1 MYRMKSTYRRGFT
14 LIELLVVIAIIALLM
29 ALLLPAIQKVREAAN
44 KMLCASNLR
53 QIAIASHNYHN
64 DYSKLPPGYLGDPST
79 GSISV
84 NAQMVGV
91 LARLLPYLELDNI
104 DKQLQYE
111 RSVRGVSGH
120 WYNNPTTNRIAA
132 SYKMKAFLCPSDDVA
147 DATITQR
154 IYLDSVVTNYSTFNS
169 AWFNAFVWPITPTI
183 EGLGRTNYVG
193 CAGASGRGT
202 HPILGQFEGIM
213 VSRNEV
219 TLGQLTVQDGTS
231 NILMFGETLGGSG
244 VGPRDRAL
252 TWMGVGTLGTY
263 WGLCPGNVA
272 PPATPTD
279 PTTGGAVFS
288 WRRFSSRHA
297 AGVQFAMGDASIR
310 TVKFGQTL
318 NAPST
323 VPADMATGGPANMQD
338 WAVLQQMSGRR
349 DGLNRD
355 ISSLVD

>member
-1 MYRMKSTYRRGFT
+1 MRQSSRNAFT
-14 LIELLVVIAIIALLM
+14 LIELLVVIAIIGLLM

-64 DYSKLPPGYLGDPST
+64 DYNKLPPGYLGQLNT
-79 GSISV
+79 GNVSV
-84 NAQMVGV
+84 NEQMVGV
-91 LARLLPYLELDNI
+91 LPRLLPYLELDNI

-111 RSVRGVSGH
+111 RGVPAVSPH

-132 SYKMKAFLCPSDDVA
+132 SYKFNAFLCPSDDLA
-147 DATITQR
+147 EATITTR
-154 IYLDSVVTNYSTFNS
+154 IYLEAAVCHFSGFDS
-169 AWFNAFVWPITPTI
+169 AWFNAYLWPINSTV
-183 EGLGRTNYVG
+183 EALGRTNYVG

-219 TLGQLTVQDGTS
+219 TLGQLSVQDGTS

-263 WGLCPGNVA
+263 WGLCPGNVT
-272 PPATPTD
+272 PPSTPID
-279 PTTGGAVFS
+279 PSTNSAVLS

-318 NAPST
+318 NARST
-323 VPADMATGGPANMQD
+323 VPVDMASGGPATMQD
-338 WAVLQQMSGRR
+338 WAILQQMSGRR
-349 DGLNRD
+349 DGLVRD